1 MFAGERI
8 RVLEQQVAVGNHQ
21 LRLAQQE
28 ILRLRG
34 QLDASLRQHEGT
46 QREFAR
52 LSQFMDSHGGR
63 EVWEHDSVIHQ
74 VHDDL
79 NRLRQER
86 EDLQQKLDP
95 MRQRFADQQAALEAF
110 EHPAQDSIEL
120 GVALRAVRKDIAAS
134 ARAGTA
140 VHSADELN
148 VPATAAG
155 HRRLAKDSGK
165 LALRAFNSEIQNI
178 ITSATATNYD
188 TSVGKIYRAAE
199 TIEKLG
205 ASASI
210 KITDHYIELRLRELK
225 LAVDHLKAKKI
236 EREIEREHRV
246 ELREQAKAERELQA
260 ERERLEKEKQHYLN
274 VLKVVQ
280 DTGDQEEAAR
290 LQERL
295 VSIEK
300 GLNDVEERAANIR
313 AGYVYVISNI
323 GSFGERM
330 VKIGMTR
337 RLEPMDRV
345 KELSDASVPFNF
357 DVHALFFS
365 EDAVGVET
373 SLHHHFADKRV
384 NRINTRREF
393 FYTTPAE
400 VRDALTKIAGN
411 LLEFTEEPTADQYYQ
426 SLQAAKEDQSA
437 KAESTASMVP
447 RPAASA

>member
-1 MFAGERI
+1 
-8 RVLEQQVAVGNHQ
+8 
-21 LRLAQQE
+21 
-28 ILRLRG
+28 
-34 QLDASLRQHEGT
+34 
-46 QREFAR
+46 
-52 LSQFMDSHGGR
+52 
-63 EVWEHDSVIHQ
+63 
-74 VHDDL
+74 
-79 NRLRQER
+79 
-86 EDLQQKLDP
+86 